1 MKDLLIADIDLQ
13 RLSESEDTASDE
25 QVQDEEQEEVEQEE
39 KTYSQ
44 EEYDKAIEK
53 ATEGYVSQEKV
64 QEIIDKTIAKERKKA
79 EDAERLS
86 KLSESE
92 RAKEQAK
99 LDKEE
104 IEGLRAKLARRD
116 LEDDTKKEL
125 QDQDLDMDF
134 MEFVIDEDA
143 EKTLERIQ
151 RFKVLFDKAVN
162 AGVEKRVVG
171 RSPKGSD
178 MTTAKKEKKQNIGDY
193 AQTKRII

>member
-1 MKDLLIADIDLQ
+1 MKDLLVADIDLQ
-13 RLSESEDTASDE
+13 RLSESEETASDE
-25 QVQDEEQEEVEQEE
+25 QVQDEEQKEVDQEE

-151 RFKVLFDKAVN
+151 RFKGLFDKAVN

-178 MTTAKKEKKQNIGDY
+178 MTTAKKEKKQNMGDY

>member
-25 QVQDEEQEEVEQEE
+25 QVQDEAQEEVEQEE

-104 IEGLRAKLARRD
+104 IEGLRAKLALRD

-178 MTTAKKEKKQNIGDY
+178 MTTAKKEKKQNMGDY

>member
-13 RLSESEDTASDE
+13 RLSESEDTASEE
-25 QVQDEEQEEVEQEE
+25 QVQDEAQEEVDQEE

-178 MTTAKKEKKQNIGDY
+178 MTTAKKEKKQNMGDY

>member
-25 QVQDEEQEEVEQEE
+25 QVQDEAQEEVDQEE